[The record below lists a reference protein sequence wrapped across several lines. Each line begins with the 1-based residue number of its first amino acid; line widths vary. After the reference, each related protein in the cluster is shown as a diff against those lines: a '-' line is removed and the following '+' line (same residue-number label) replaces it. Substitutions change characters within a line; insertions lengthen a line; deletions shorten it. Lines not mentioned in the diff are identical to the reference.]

1 MRRVA
6 GAMCAQVID
15 CFHNSG
21 ICEKFEVIG
30 GTGKY
35 LRDGLHPDGPGQ
47 TLEGAYASKEI
58 RNNMF

>member
-1 MRRVA
+1 MS
-6 GAMCAQVID
+6 AQVID

-35 LRDGLHPDGPGQ
+35 LRDGLHPDVPGQ
-47 TLEGAYASKEI
+47 TLEGMYAAKEI
-58 RNNMF
+58 RNNMFN